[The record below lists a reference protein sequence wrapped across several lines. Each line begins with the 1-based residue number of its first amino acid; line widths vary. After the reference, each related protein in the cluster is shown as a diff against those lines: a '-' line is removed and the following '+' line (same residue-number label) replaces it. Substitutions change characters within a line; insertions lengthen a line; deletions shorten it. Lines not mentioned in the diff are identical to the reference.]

1 MGNIVLWVEFAPKDT
16 TTFAHFK
23 YEHDTT
29 SAVPFNQYVTLKSVF
44 TGENASQSSVEAN
57 HGADVEAAVY
67 TEDNS
72 QYMSVELGGNTKM
85 NSAFYRYNLLYTLS
99 DYTTGD
105 ELVKFRVYKDQVL
118 PIGDYT
124 TEQLNQYVAVS
135 ACTFE
140 DAGSSTPYVCEKATL
155 RFKLPENGLKL
166 SYRSE
171 RLYIPVT
178 VKQYVTNSN
187 GVTTAASNDFTATLT
202 KYFENSTGISDFAV
216 NKYFAKA
223 AITGD
228 DYGDSYGLNTAPNS
242 DFTDTY
248 TSTGAEESHF
258 MLIENHGSFWQGF
271 HIQPNAP
278 SGYKVATTGMV
289 IKTYNSQNAESNW
302 GAFIATNQDIYDEG
316 LGYRVQYH
324 AENGQS
330 MDGDYLTHMGG
341 QRIEISIYYEITD
354 DYYSSFS
361 YNLSSSSAF
370 TPKTLFK
377 GTIQYDVDG
386 VVNGTDGN
394 INLSV
399 PAYDISSAEPK
410 FLTME
415 VGGDSCNNSVFH
427 EANLVYTLT
436 DKTTG
441 AEVLKFRIYRGQVEP
456 VGVYSQTDFDKYIA
470 SASVE
475 TYSSSR
481 YDGLMEKASVQFK
494 VPETGLS
501 VIFKCEPIY
510 LPVKVK
516 QYVLDSNGSA
526 SAAGNTFTSAVT
538 KNPSG
543 EDDFT
548 RVKYFAADNTLTDSY
563 GLGSADQS
571 EFVNNYTAAGASDTH
586 FMYYRNYNDGLY
598 IKPAPAE
605 GYALATVQAKA
616 FNKNG
621 DVISYNQSL
630 TGIPT
635 YKHAEKGYSISYS
648 GNYYRYL
655 QGAAIEVDVYYQP
668 STTLTVNQ
676 TIDGI
681 ISPTGLLASV
691 TVTNANP
698 SAPVSP
704 YKAYVNPIN
713 NDLPADSFVIEDS
726 ASNMTAGE
734 NGGNVRSDAFTVNK
748 GTKPQLAIK
757 PEGSRTIASVTIY
770 KKISGEYQEV
780 SADSYTFAESNGTQ
794 TYTFKNE
801 YAIGDDYKVDIVFGV
816 EKTLTVKAVMLNDN
830 NSTNIV
836 DTDAEFALTKATINV
851 TGQRYDVNGN
861 NTEDKAFI
869 KDSQET
875 NSFSVTNAPVSVTA
889 YTNTNV
895 TVQTNIE
902 QSSKYVIAN
911 VVALKENTNVDLH
924 LVVPQSRKIDGKDVV
939 TYETCT
945 LPSLT
950 SGDSN
955 IEVLVYLAKV
965 ADVKVSVYNVLSDGT
980 IVDGVPQKDGS
991 ADGYVNV
998 NVASNGINQKA
1009 IITAD
1014 DEGGYYTGDFDITF
1028 DPNERTVKVIQGS
1041 NLNIFAQLPGNGQYV
1056 IRKVVCDGTGY
1067 QNIKVKD
1074 VSFSSGNLRETL
1086 DTNSTSI
1093 AAEGNYEIKIYI
1105 AEAKSIYTRVTND
1118 NSGTGTYTSGS
1129 VTVRGNHSED
1139 GVIPFTKIS
1148 PVSSDA
1154 QRVNYYDAVTTSSSL
1169 DYTTEAKCIRDTALS
1184 FDVTPQ
1190 TNYQIKSVS
1199 VKRGGTKETAA
1210 DIEYS
1215 AGSANSSGTITYTI
1229 ADPMPFANGNI
1240 YIDVEFTLAQTGNV
1254 KIDFQYT
1261 DDFVHYYNVFDTD
1274 ESKRLAYM
1282 NVSSYLPS
1290 VSQHK
1295 VEDIQTNEQF
1305 DNKCYNVGTDVGYEF
1320 KVLAGNRFSV
1330 STTAYK
1336 DGLWYIVPKGEG
1348 YAYDTDTGD
1357 ILEYFTATGA
1367 SASMSRYIN
1376 AGQNITFRFRLV
1388 PMSTIGGIEVDNN
1401 CYNYTPDGVRKDD
1414 SGSTRVN
1421 AHFTNVASYDP
1432 QIQNSLYVFP
1442 SCSWTDSFSHGYNG
1456 YIVGGSVIDS
1466 VQIDY
1471 NTVVKPGKIKSV
1483 TVYELNKGI
1492 ISDFSYDNSYAEIQ
1506 PHLHES
1512 ATDGYTR
1519 KWVLTS
1525 NGESDPYTFTYK
1537 DGTIQ
1542 TLGNKTYRV
1551 VYDYDRITVEAIMSG
1566 NGTGYLSTYLY
1577 FTNDP
1582 DEIFISESTS
1592 DKWVSITRRFDESII
1607 QKTSAYFVLVSDLSP
1622 YDLPIGSARFF
1633 DYKDQRDVDILND
1646 LVKTTRSVSGVTK
1659 YYYYWKITPD
1669 DPTHPIDNSM
1679 RFSVYAN
1686 LRSEYVPEVHEEN
1699 PDCNITVEQWNRDT
1713 YDGNYV
1719 AATNQ
1724 SVSFSVPLGNIL
1736 KNAETGI
1743 SSNPLTVTAP
1753 MGYLYSHKG
1762 TTLTITPNPADGYN
1776 VERIEIVD
1784 GYTNYYT
1791 VEDGGSVEK
1800 SLRYSNVTVRVYY
1813 SRPLL
1818 RISSTNEGNQGKA
1831 IVDVVNNT
1839 AGTTEN
1845 VLSQNTFTN
1854 GIFVTKNDNAQV
1866 IIKPL
1871 TYTDEGTDYYYTV
1884 DSIRIGDA
1892 FNNTLTAYT
1901 AAAGDKANDDY
1912 TITKNADGS
1921 EYILTL
1927 NSVTRDKY
1935 IFIQLVGKEKIYS
1948 SNLQINQKIKLPG
1961 SSEYVDCYE
1970 GLFGS
1975 VTVSGSLQDVDTPL
1989 SFYGDDV
1996 STYTF
2001 NDTATVE
2008 GTARYNTLISLSA
2021 TPPTE
2026 DYCIKEISVNM
2037 NGESIDVTENNGV
2050 YTLNAPAPDSGSTVI
2065 TVKYALAVTP
2075 YTFVYKYQGRSGGN
2089 DGSYI
2094 GDNGGSDEKTYT
2106 VNADLYPADLTK
2118 DGKPTAKAI
2127 SDRAPAVDDLY
2138 KDCKW
2143 VIDDKVEYNTDSNT
2157 VTVTASQPAK
2167 TYNVEFFFTTGKDE
2181 ADKVLSG
2188 IKLNSLATDNEGKF
2202 IQAPAKSGESEFG
2215 YWSVLENGKEIAKCY
2230 SRSFNLRVT
2239 GNYKVIAMYEERAAV
2254 LSISDP
2260 RYTRQQYDLNGN
2272 KVDKLQV
2279 DFLLAYMESNGLLLN
2294 SELAAENG
2302 YKSGI
2307 VVEYFDDCKISKDDI
2322 PGGTL
2327 TDDDKASV
2335 TLPSVNKESV
2345 KAFIDSD
2352 SNSSANDE
2360 QHLLKY
2366 IVQNNKYNNK
2376 NRVDRV
2382 INFNNS
2388 EGARHMV
2395 FRAYYYVSHVVDGE
2409 TVTELTAPVT
2419 FYLYDIG
2426 NSDSAAEEG

>member
-1 MGNIVLWVEFAPKDT
+1 
-16 TTFAHFK
+16 
-23 YEHDTT
+23 
-29 SAVPFNQYVTLKSVF
+29 
-44 TGENASQSSVEAN
+44 
-57 HGADVEAAVY
+57 
-67 TEDNS
+67 
-72 QYMSVELGGNTKM
+72 
-85 NSAFYRYNLLYTLS
+85 
-99 DYTTGD
+99 
-105 ELVKFRVYKDQVL
+105 
-118 PIGDYT
+118 
-124 TEQLNQYVAVS
+124 
-135 ACTFE
+135 
-140 DAGSSTPYVCEKATL
+140 
-155 RFKLPENGLKL
+155 
-166 SYRSE
+166 
-171 RLYIPVT
+171 
-178 VKQYVTNSN
+178 
-187 GVTTAASNDFTATLT
+187 
-202 KYFENSTGISDFAV
+202 
-216 NKYFAKA
+216 
-223 AITGD
+223 
-228 DYGDSYGLNTAPNS
+228 
-242 DFTDTY
+242 
-248 TSTGAEESHF
+248 
-258 MLIENHGSFWQGF
+258 
-271 HIQPNAP
+271 
-278 SGYKVATTGMV
+278 
-289 IKTYNSQNAESNW
+289 
-302 GAFIATNQDIYDEG
+302 
-316 LGYRVQYH
+316 
-324 AENGQS
+324 
-330 MDGDYLTHMGG
+330 
-341 QRIEISIYYEITD
+341 
-354 DYYSSFS
+354 
-361 YNLSSSSAF
+361 
-370 TPKTLFK
+370 
-377 GTIQYDVDG
+377 
-386 VVNGTDGN
+386 
-394 INLSV
+394 
-399 PAYDISSAEPK
+399 
-410 FLTME
+410 
-415 VGGDSCNNSVFH
+415 
-427 EANLVYTLT
+427 
-436 DKTTG
+436 
-441 AEVLKFRIYRGQVEP
+441 
-456 VGVYSQTDFDKYIA
+456 
-470 SASVE
+470 
-475 TYSSSR
+475 
-481 YDGLMEKASVQFK
+481 
-494 VPETGLS
+494 
-501 VIFKCEPIY
+501 
-510 LPVKVK
+510 
-516 QYVLDSNGSA
+516 
-526 SAAGNTFTSAVT
+526 
-538 KNPSG
+538 
-543 EDDFT
+543 
-548 RVKYFAADNTLTDSY
+548 
-563 GLGSADQS
+563 
-571 EFVNNYTAAGASDTH
+571 
-586 FMYYRNYNDGLY
+586 
-598 IKPAPAE
+598 
-605 GYALATVQAKA
+605 
-616 FNKNG
+616 
-621 DVISYNQSL
+621 
-630 TGIPT
+630 
-635 YKHAEKGYSISYS
+635 
-648 GNYYRYL
+648 
-655 QGAAIEVDVYYQP
+655 
-668 STTLTVNQ
+668 
-676 TIDGI
+676 
-681 ISPTGLLASV
+681 
-691 TVTNANP
+691 
-698 SAPVSP
+698 
-704 YKAYVNPIN
+704 
-713 NDLPADSFVIEDS
+713 
-726 ASNMTAGE
+726 
-734 NGGNVRSDAFTVNK
+734 
-748 GTKPQLAIK
+748 
-757 PEGSRTIASVTIY
+757 
-770 KKISGEYQEV
+770 
-780 SADSYTFAESNGTQ
+780 
-794 TYTFKNE
+794 
-801 YAIGDDYKVDIVFGV
+801 
-816 EKTLTVKAVMLNDN
+816 MLNDN

-869 KDSQET
+869 KDSQEI

-1105 AEAKSIYTRVTND
+1105 AEAKSIITRVTND

-1169 DYTTEAKCIRDTALS
+1169 DYTTEAKCIRGTALS

-1254 KIDFQYT
+1254 RVDFQYT
-1261 DDFVHYYNVFDTD
+1261 DDFVNYYNVFDTY

-1686 LRSEYVPEVHEEN
+1686 LRSEHAPAVYDEN

-2254 LSISDP
+2254 LSIRDP

-2307 VVEYFDDCKISKDDI
+2307 VVEYFDDCVIHKDDI
-2322 PGGTL
+2322 TGGTL
-2327 TDDDKASV
+2327 TEEDKASV
-2335 TLPSVNKESV
+2335 TLPGVNKESV